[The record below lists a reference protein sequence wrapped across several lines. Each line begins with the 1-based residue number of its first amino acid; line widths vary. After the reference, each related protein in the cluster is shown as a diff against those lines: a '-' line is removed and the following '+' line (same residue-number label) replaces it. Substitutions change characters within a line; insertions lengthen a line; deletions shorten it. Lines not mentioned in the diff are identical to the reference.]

1 MRAVEAAILSRQAP
15 GQEARRGVEHQA
27 RRRAVAYLRASP
39 GVSVEEVASELHLA
53 PRTLAEWRVS
63 RQRGLL
69 RAARRGPWRG
79 LATREEILTLLALT
93 ALAGRRLGHREVAL
107 FVPSLPRREAC
118 AWLRRFRKD
127 WGRAWQA
134 GLMLLAWTQPGT
146 VWAMDYTE
154 VEARIE
160 GQYRYLLLVRDLGS
174 GKTLLALPCRGETQ
188 EVAVAALTELFKKH
202 GAPLVLK
209 ADNGSAFTGQGMQAL
224 LETCGV
230 LALYSP
236 PRTPRYNGA
245 CEAGIGGLV
254 TRVRHLAAWAGRPG
268 EWTCEDIERARCLGN
283 AHGRPFGR
291 RRPTPDEAWA
301 TRVAPSPE
309 ACDALRE
316 AFHKHLEALK
326 ASRTSAP
333 GRSRLALERRTAL
346 SRALVE
352 LGYLEIKSRRVSL
365 PITPFFPADIR

>member
-1 MRAVEAAILSRQAP
+1 MKRVEAVIGSRTSP

-27 RRRAVAYLRASP
+27 RKRAVAYLRASRD
-39 GVSVEEVASELHLA
+39 VSVEEVAKELRLS
-53 PRTLAEWRVS
+53 PRTLAAWRAGWAS
-63 RQRGLL
+63 RAL
-69 RAARRGPWRG
+69 RAANRGPWRG
-79 LATREEILTLLALT
+79 LATREEVQTLLALT
-93 ALAGRRLGHREVAL
+93 ALAGRRLGHREVEL
-107 FVPSLPRREAC
+107 FVPGLPRREAC
-118 AWLRRFRKD
+118 LWLRRFRKD

-134 GLMLLAWTQPGT
+134 GLMLLLWTQPGT
-146 VWAMDYTE
+146 VWAIDYS
-154 VEARIE
+154 EAECRIE
-160 GQYRYLLLVRDLGS
+160 GQYRYLLLVRDLAS
-174 GKTLLALPCRGETQ
+174 GKTLLALPCQGETQ
-188 EVAVAALTELFKKH
+188 EVAVGALTELFKAH

-209 ADNGSAFTGQGMQAL
+209 ADNGSAFTGAGMQAL
-224 LETCGV
+224 LQTYGV

-254 TRVRHLAAWAGRPG
+254 TRVRFLAASAGRPG
-268 EWTCEDIERARCLGN
+268 EWTCEDIERARCWGN

-291 RRPTPDEAWA
+291 KRPTPDEAWA

-316 AFHKHLEALK
+316 AFHRHHAALI
-326 ASRTSAP
+326 AARTSEP
-333 GRSRLALERRTAL
+333 GRSRIELKRRTAL

-365 PITPFFPADIR
+365 PITRFFPAEIR